1 MPKNNYQA
9 NTTQTPQSILNN
21 SYDPTF
27 DVIVVEQVKRNAG
40 GTAIEFFTPAT
51 EETLQ
56 AVLAASGGT
65 TYNYVKMDEGATYTY
80 IGYTNTTGWQIK
92 RMTNADTSLLY
103 ADGLFSGTYADF
115 DAAWAAR
122 ASITYAYTT

>member
-1 MPKNNYQA
+1 MIVNPHRHTEQE
-9 NTTQTPQSILNN
+9 ILN
-21 SYDPTF
+21 SSF
-27 DVIVVEQVKRNAG
+27 DETLGVSITEIIGADGVLKN
-40 GTAIEFFTPAT
+40 PAT

>member
-1 MPKNNYQA
+1 MPKT
-9 NTTQTPQSILNN
+9 NTKYTSQHIDNQS
-21 SYDPTF
+21 F
-27 DVIVVEQVKRNAG
+27 DDDFQVKLTGHIKYDDPANPTSISRTNL
-40 GTAIEFFTPAT
+40 AT

-80 IGYTNTTGWQIK
+80 FGYTSTTGWQIK

-115 DAAWAAR
+115 DTAWAAR

>member
-1 MPKNNYQA
+1 MA
-9 NTTQTPQSILNN
+9 NKGRQGIIEDTEQIVLNN
-21 SYDPTF
+21 SVDPDYKVLVF
-27 DVIVVEQVKRNAG
+27 EAVRRNAG
-40 GTAIEFFTPAT
+40 NTAVEFFNPAT

-56 AVLAASGGT
+56 SLLAASGGT

-80 IGYTNTTGWQIK
+80 FGYTNTTGWQIK